1 MKNYTYVAVYQ
12 RIENEKLKNV
22 NKKILNILLVQL
34 LILSFVFS
42 KTDPIIT
49 NNAKIIGIVI
59 NRETTTPIQYAT
71 VTLINNKSNEIIS
84 GQLTDIDGYF
94 FLDNPIKG
102 DYCIEVDFIGFISYI
117 ENSFIYNPDLSPI
130 LDLGIISIEPKA
142 LQLSEIKVG
151 AERSLYNVTVDKK
164 IYVIDQMK
172 TTSGGT
178 CCDVMNK
185 VPSLSLGPN
194 GEISLRGSQNVS
206 VLING
211 KRAGILGDERKVCA
225 VAVPVPASMIDRVE
239 IITSPSAEYD
249 PDGMTGIVNII
260 LKEENVSGYNG
271 ELSINV
277 GNRNTLNLSSTLSY
291 RKNKLNLFSKF
302 GADILEQRRNGY
314 RVTTNSTNVSDSLD
328 SRNVKDDELYFINL
342 GTKYDVSERMLFSSE
357 AKFTQYYQNALDTTY
372 SYEDDGNQN
381 GTIQVDSQIDGFA
394 RVYNLGLYT
403 NFLNDSKLTIELS
416 YDDQKKNENRDV
428 VNTVPTSTVESS
440 EYQLNLSKLI
450 LKADYYHKL
459 SDKLQYE
466 TGYKGRFNAHDKNYD
481 IDNSTRIDEDIH
493 ALYGTVTFA
502 LTDKLQSKAGVR
514 LEQVLSNIAYQ
525 TSATPIAKTP
535 NNYDHVY
542 PSAYLAYIIS
552 PYSNLKFAY
561 STRVTRP
568 ELKMLDPFP
577 QNQSILID
585 TVGNPSLKPEF
596 VDAFEISYTLT
607 KDKYKTD
614 LSLYH
619 HNIKNAIQW
628 YDDDNEI
635 TYKNSGQG
643 SLNGIDIMLKVSP
656 LAFWDFTFTGNYYSS
671 KIQGSTEDDLNG
683 NTSGGIIRGL
693 SMFKMPNGGN
703 LELSSAYQLPKK
715 ITTGMVWP
723 DGKFTFDMAYQI
735 SLFDDKLKLT
745 CKAINIFDS
754 DIYEQNITSNNNE
767 IQSYRKY
774 DNRTFYI
781 TIQYKFGNI

>member
-1 MKNYTYVAVYQ
+1 MN
-12 RIENEKLKNV
+12 
-22 NKKILNILLVQL
+22 NKSTILRFLILLCVGFIQTEDIKSNSGITGMVIQL
-34 LILSFVFS
+34 DS
-42 KTDPIIT
+42 KKPL
-49 NNAKIIGIVI
+49 
-59 NRETTTPIQYAT
+59 QFAT
-71 VTLINNKSNEIIS
+71 VTLIRTKDGKVESGKLTNEN
-84 GQLTDIDGYF
+84 GEF
-94 FLDNPIKG
+94 FLQVIPKG
-102 DYCIEVDFIGFISYI
+102 EYHLEIGFIGFSP
-117 ENSFIYNPDLSPI
+117 FIGKPFQYNPSVNSNIDM
-130 LDLGIISIEPKA
+130 GNISLKLKA
-142 LQLSEIKVG
+142 LKGDIIEVN

-277 GNRNTLNLSSTLSY
+277 GNRNILNLSSTLSY

-502 LTDKLQSKAGVR
+502 LTDKLQSKVGVR

-577 QNQSILID
+577 QNQVID